1 MRKSL
6 IAALVLLASPASF
19 ASPLGS
25 ATLPLPTEWQTLYV
39 AFETP
44 LSGGPALNEEALK
57 LLDLLHIQ
65 YQLRLQADG
74 RAVVAGGFGDGGGD
88 GPVGMTLLCAD
99 SLADAKALADA
110 DPAVQFG
117 QRRVVVREWHVP
129 AGRVECATSTR

>member
-1 MRKSL
+1 MKKSC
-6 IAALVLLASPASF
+6 IAVLALMITPMSF

-25 ATLPLPTEWQTLYV
+25 ATLPLPSEWQTLYV
-39 AFETP
+39 AFHTP

-57 LLDLLHIQ
+57 LLDMLHIQ

-74 RAVVAGGFGDGGGD
+74 RSVAAGGFGDGAEE
-88 GPVGMTLLCAD
+88 GPVGMTVLCAD
-99 SLADAKALADA
+99 SLADAKALAEA

-129 AGRVECATSTR
+129 AGRVECAPGDR